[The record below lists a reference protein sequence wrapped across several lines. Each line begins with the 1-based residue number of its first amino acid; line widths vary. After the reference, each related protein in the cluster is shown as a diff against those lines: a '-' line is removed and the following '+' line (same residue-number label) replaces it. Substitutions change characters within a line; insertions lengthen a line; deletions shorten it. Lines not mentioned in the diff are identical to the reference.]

1 MVNNDYIVGADF
13 RDCGDGKIMK
23 VAVVKIPKS
32 SIHSDIWDKNV
43 NIEFQFQFENV
54 KGSMSGLV
62 WAAGCPFLPSAL
74 PSRYSIVSNSFQQIT
89 LACT

>member
-23 VAVVKIPKS
+23 VAVVMIPKS
-32 SIHSDIWDKNV
+32 SIHSDFWDKNV
-43 NIEFQFQFENV
+43 NIENV